1 MNGNPLNPIIPPRLF
16 CPGPVSCLPSDI
28 RNIKCIYSV
37 SVCMYAKLLFFGGGG
52 GGAVHQRS
60 CKGNP
65 VSVVTSQSHPRIDK
79 LVDGRR
85 VKHQKCGQ
93 RLLTRPTVRGVTKQ
107 EFLPSLTLLIRQQTK
122 IFQVTGGGCLFQY
135 SLSEFYA
142 AVTFTTTPYF
152 LADSIPSLNMHK
164 RCHLNLAKATGS
176 QH

>member
-1 MNGNPLNPIIPPRLF
+1 ML
-16 CPGPVSCLPSDI
+16 S
-28 RNIKCIYSV
+28 
-37 SVCMYAKLLFFGGGG
+37 FFFLGGG

-107 EFLPSLTLLIRQQTK
+107 EFLPSLTLLIRQQTE
-122 IFQVTGGGCLFQY
+122 IFQVTGGGFLFQY

-176 QH
+176 QHWNTAGGLLYMSETVGGRLHIPWTPLELWQQ